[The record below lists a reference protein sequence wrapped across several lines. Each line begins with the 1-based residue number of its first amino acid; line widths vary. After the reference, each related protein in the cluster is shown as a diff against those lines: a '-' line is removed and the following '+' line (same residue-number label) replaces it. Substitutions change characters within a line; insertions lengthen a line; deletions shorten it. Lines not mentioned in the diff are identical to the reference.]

1 VTADLIEELNQSL
14 TPAYRIERQL
24 GAGGMATVWLAHD
37 VRHRRVV
44 AIKVLHREISAILGT
59 ERFLKEIEVT
69 AGLQHPHILPLFDS
83 GSAGWILYYVMP
95 YVDGESLRQ
104 RLVRDGALP
113 IREAVRILRDV
124 ADALAHAHAHGVVH
138 RDIKPE
144 NVMLRDR
151 HALIADFGI
160 AKALTEAAEVDT
172 ITVGGVA
179 IGTPAYMSPEQAAA
193 DKRVD
198 HRADIYAFG
207 ILAYEVL
214 TGRVP
219 FEAATTRA
227 LLVAHLTSEPPPL
240 LVQRPEIPPRL
251 AALVDRC
258 LEKDPDVRWQR
269 ADDIVAELEELDTSD
284 AGVAQAKHPRTRAVI
299 AIAAVVLGI
308 LIVAGLWWRRTPE
321 SSSYRVGR
329 VMALTTSEGLELD
342 PTLSPNGKTVAY
354 VVGPPGRTRVYLR
367 QIDGGRAIPLIDDS
381 VAPNQRW
388 PQWSPDGARIVFQAG
403 ADEALYRADRLRP
416 GGTIYSVPAL
426 GGTPRQLVAPSMEA
440 DAFAP
445 CWSPDGRQLA
455 FVRSDTVYLIPSDGG
470 TPQFLAATRGAF
482 GPRWSPDGTR
492 IAYAAGNP
500 RFVFGTTHL
509 GNDAPASI
517 WVVRV
522 ADKRATLVVPDSS
535 LNVSPVWTP
544 DSRSILFVSDRGG
557 RRDVY
562 RLPVQSS
569 GERGGVTERVT
580 TGIDAHTIDLS
591 RDGTRLVYSAYTPS
605 AHLWSLP
612 MPHGTPA
619 RAYDGKQLTFDR
631 EAIEGIALSADGRW
645 LAFDSDRS
653 GNFDVW
659 KMPAQGGAPAQL
671 TTDPTGDHVQS
682 WSPNGE
688 ELVLHSFRTG
698 NRDVFVMGADGNG
711 LQRVTFSPV
720 SDANPVWCDNNSLII
735 QSSTTGNE
743 EFYLWTRQKRGAPWV
758 MAKRLTTEHAADPA
772 CSPDGQWVS
781 YVWDGAL
788 NVISMTS
795 SARRVLVPASD
806 PAKRPE
812 PAMPA
817 FGPDSR
823 TVYYMAYDDLRRGSI
838 WSVPLAGGDPTLL
851 VRFDDPA
858 RPSLRRD
865 FATDGKT
872 LYFAIAQPQSDI
884 YLMELSS
891 R

>member
-1 VTADLIEELNQSL
+1 
-14 TPAYRIERQL
+14 
-24 GAGGMATVWLAHD
+24 
-37 VRHRRVV
+37 
-44 AIKVLHREISAILGT
+44 
-59 ERFLKEIEVT
+59 
-69 AGLQHPHILPLFDS
+69 
-83 GSAGWILYYVMP
+83 MP

-104 RLVRDGALP
+104 RLTREGALP
-113 IREAVRILRDV
+113 IRDAVRILRDV
-124 ADALAHAHAHGVVH
+124 ADALAHAHANGVVH

-144 NVMLRDR
+144 NVMLRER

-160 AKALTEAAEVDT
+160 ATALTEAAGANILT
-172 ITVGGVA
+172 GAGVA
-179 IGTPAYMSPEQAAA
+179 LGTPAYMSPEQAAA
-193 DKRVD
+193 DKDVD

-207 ILAYEVL
+207 ILAYEIL

-219 FEAATTRA
+219 FESETTRG

-240 LVQRPEIPPRL
+240 AIQRPDVPPRL
-251 AALVDRC
+251 AALVGKC
-258 LEKDPDVRWQR
+258 LEKDPEARWQR
-269 ADDIVAELEELDTSD
+269 AEDIVAELEDLATSD
-284 AGVAQAKHPRTRAVI
+284 VGVAKVSHHRTRNVVALTAAAIAILIIAGV
-299 AIAAVVLGI
+299 L
-308 LIVAGLWWRRTPE
+308 LRRTPE
-321 SSSYRVGR
+321 TSSYRVGR
-329 VMALTTSEGLELD
+329 VTALTTSEGLELD

-354 VVGPPGRTRVYLR
+354 VVGPPGRTRVYVR
-367 QIDGGRAIPLIDDS
+367 QIDGGRAIPLTDDS

-403 ADEALYRADRLRP
+403 GDEALYRADRMTP

-426 GGTPRQLVAPSMEA
+426 GGTPRRLVEPSMEA

-455 FVRSDTVYLIPSDGG
+455 FVRSDTVYLIPSEGG
-470 TPQFLAATRGAF
+470 TPQFLATITGAF

-517 WVVRV
+517 WVVTVRDRRASLV
-522 ADKRATLVVPDSS
+522 APDSS

-562 RLPVQSS
+562 RLGIQSS
-569 GERGGVTERVT
+569 GKRDDAAERVT

-659 KMPAQGGAPAQL
+659 KMPTAGGTPIQL

-682 WSPNGE
+682 WSPDGN
-688 ELVLHSFRTG
+688 ELVFHSFRTG
-698 NRDVFVMGADGNG
+698 NRDVFVMEADGTG

-720 SDANPVWCDNNSLII
+720 SDANPVWCDDNSLII
-735 QSSTTGNE
+735 QSPTTGSE
-743 EFYLWTRQKRGAPWV
+743 ELYLWTRPKRGAPWT
-758 MAKRLTTEHAADPA
+758 MRRRLTTLHASDPA
-772 CSPDGQWVS
+772 CSPDGQWVA
-781 YVWDGAL
+781 YVWDGGL
-788 NVISMTS
+788 NLISLTTS
-795 SARRVLVPASD
+795 IRRVLVPPRD

-812 PAMPA
+812 PAMPV
-817 FGPDSR
+817 FGRDSR
-823 TVYYMAYDDLRRGSI
+823 TVYYMAYDDARRGSI
-838 WSVPLAGGDPTLL
+838 WSVPIAGGEPTLL
-851 VRFDDPA
+851 VRFDDPT

-872 LYFAIAQPQSDI
+872 FYFAIAQPQSDI